1 MPARGA
7 SFDRARLAL
16 ASSAGMSRGATAR
29 LFAALDPPAEAC
41 EELAAWARAVAAGWS
56 SGTARRPQR
65 PVRVLDARS
74 LHLTICFLGA
84 RPVAEIEPLA
94 AALGSCTEPVGEL
107 SVGAPLLL
115 PPRRPRALAVE
126 IHDRD
131 GELARLQRDVG
142 HALAGASSWE
152 PEQRRFRA
160 HITLA
165 RMRADTTTSSVREG
179 RSAGESPLLPPT
191 PQLRFTVGSIVLYRS
206 WLEPAGA
213 TYEAV
218 AVCDLPLA
226 GAGDAPVDH
235 SAISSFESFE
245 ATSQASAEP
254 SPAATGV
261 DPSGQPGSELSSH
274 SKDPPPGTGA
284 VPSSQTAGVCPSL
297 SSSVEAP
304 GAFGALF

>member
-1 MPARGA
+1 
-7 SFDRARLAL
+7 
-16 ASSAGMSRGATAR
+16 MSRGATAR
-29 LFAALDPPAEAC
+29 LFAALDPPAEVG
-41 EELAAWARAVAAGWS
+41 EQLAAWARAVAAGWG

-65 PVRVLDARS
+65 PVRVLDASS

-94 AALGSCTEPVGEL
+94 AALGSCTARVGEL
-107 SVGAPLLL
+107 SVGAPLRL

-131 GELARLQRDVG
+131 GELARLQRDVSD
-142 HALAGASSWE
+142 ALAGASSWE

-165 RMRADTTTSSVREG
+165 RMLADTTTVRER
-179 RSAGESPLLPPT
+179 RSAGEPPLLPPT
-191 PQLRFTVGSIVLYRS
+191 PQLRFTPGSIILYRS
-206 WLEPAGA
+206 WLDPAGA
-213 TYEAV
+213 TYEAL
-218 AVCDLPLA
+218 ATCDLPSA
-226 GAGDAPVDH
+226 GAGDPLAAH
-235 SAISSFESFE
+235 SEASSPDMPDSPDSPDSFEATE

-254 SPAATGV
+254 SPATTGV